1 MSGVLQA
8 FHFFSGRS
16 GSAVRGA
23 VRKAFLLGN
32 AEYRYLNPL
41 KNPHADIAGIQAK
54 LESIGF
60 DVQAILDRDR
70 KNTLREFDA
79 FIDGAQGSDVMLVYY
94 CGHGVQLDGR
104 NYIVPVDFDPAGFTS
119 SDPELSL
126 VPIDDLLTRMHA
138 PKRIVFLDACRDD
151 GGLSSKRFVAPIT
164 HDTQSAGGA
173 GTRSL
178 VAPRRTGLGHMKIDR
193 TDTSRQTLICFS
205 AEPGSYAED
214 GPEGQMSPFSKA
226 VADQI
231 DIRGLDV
238 FLLAQRVAQGVR
250 EVTAGRQSPWT
261 NAHLTEKFSFNPA
274 TRWPIT
280 VLLMLSAVTGL
291 LGALFSFHFLD
302 GNGALQTPTM
312 IDATK
317 NYAVLFVPILFGSA
331 LAAAAY
337 IWGRRAWY
345 VPLVVLSIYWPIAAF
360 CRWWMCFYASNP
372 DTLAAVRTFK
382 VVSTDWPPEVLELVL
397 TAILTTALTG
407 AATVASGSLFY
418 RELAKLQRI
427 MFGAAIGAM
436 GAVVFLLAFIAGRD
450 LVNGMLHAVAKEA
463 TVAGSFVWLESFFV
477 IALVVIWEMILARN
491 VASAYAY
498 PQHES

>member
-8 FHFFSGRS
+8 FDFLSSRS

-119 SDPELSL
+119 SDPETSL

-138 PKRIVFLDACRDD
+138 SKRIVFLDACRDD
-151 GGLSSKRFVAPIT
+151 GGLSAKRFVAPIT
-164 HDTQSAGGA
+164 PGAPNAGGA

-178 VAPRRTGLGHMKIDR
+178 VTPRRTGLGHMDVRKDK
-193 TDTSRQTLICFS
+193 TRQTLICFS

-214 GPEGQMSPFSKA
+214 GPVGQMSPFSKA
-226 VADQI
+226 VAEHI

-238 FLLAQRVAQGVR
+238 FLLAQRVAQSVR
-250 EVTAGRQSPWT
+250 NATESRQSPWT

-280 VLLMLSAVTGL
+280 VLLILSAVTGL
-291 LGALFSFHFLD
+291 LGALFSFQFLD
-302 GNGALQTPTM
+302 QKGALQTPTM

-317 NYAVLFVPILFGSA
+317 HYAVLFIPILFGTA

-345 VPLVVLSIYWPIAAF
+345 VPLVVLAIYWPIAAF

-372 DTLAAVRTFK
+372 DTLTAVRNFK
-382 VVSTDWPPEVLELVL
+382 VISTDWPPEVLELVL
-397 TAILTTALTG
+397 TAILTTGLSG
-407 AATVASGSLFY
+407 AATVACGSLFY

-427 MFGAAIGAM
+427 MFGAAIGAL

-450 LVNGMLHAVAKEA
+450 LVNGMLHGVAKEA

-477 IALVVIWEMILARN
+477 VALIMIWEMILARN
-491 VASAYAY
+491 VASAYAF
-498 PQHES
+498 PEHDQ